1 MGVQGLLSYITSNPA
16 TRERVQ
22 LQDLSQ
28 EIYKRTGKKGELL
41 CDYFS
46 VIHWLLSTGDYAL
59 IKQGDLPP
67 YCVLYGGDLRQ
78 YATRVVSF
86 VKALENINIVPV
98 FFIDGPPG
106 SDQADFVAKFSEL
119 KSRYLKKLELGATIQ
134 QICDRNN
141 DLLQAKWCLREG
153 ISTQVELALKS
164 AGIRLVYCL
173 GEADPSMIE
182 YLQSHDNAC
191 GILSRDTDFAVT
203 AGSKLFLPDLFDLNQ
218 DLGICSDCINKYPE
232 DIVCEVVTPA
242 RVASALQLRETQLA
256 DLSVLCGNDFTRN
269 LNASLCLWAALG
281 LSDSKV
287 ETVAGWL
294 VQQNDS
300 LLENEEVNKLLAQ
313 HHHYRSAFEYT
324 YSKCSL
330 DAAVISKANTPLD
343 EFVYKQVKSGLMSP
357 QLLSIVNGLYW
368 RLAVIEPVALGQPC
382 CNDLTLLL
390 RKSVYSILGISSVKE
405 YGRTASKSF
414 TEIPLSLN
422 FAATDG
428 LQQLSSMNQ
437 LTSNQKLA
445 TLFYL
450 MVNYNE
456 FEQPSDLHEIQA
468 RALEEGMNYEG
479 EMSVNAVV
487 ACACLLFLK
496 LGNTRVH
503 PSPCVGACEVE
514 AFVVTCLACAA
525 QLPPCIFP
533 NLPPSRAVTLGM
545 WFTHVL
551 EQVYIVASCVGLYE
565 CMPQPADVF
574 SVLSFISFYVAST
587 NVVIDGS
594 SVKIDSPLEDGRPHT
609 MLFTR
614 ILSLTPVLTL
624 RSEIL
629 NRWRTPDILYLLHL
643 FSSSLAAISSHQESL
658 MSCVSPAPDPI
669 AELQVRV
676 ECMNE
681 EASEAGEDVT
691 KDAPH
696 FELDLDSESLDVPLA
711 CDSDSSIVAVDYGE
725 LSNTQ
730 EGRDTEECIYLSS
743 QSQGAE
749 VGLIQDVVKSGSAT
763 PDLQQ
768 FTTEE
773 EEVHQSYTFVDDLD
787 TADGL
792 TPPAFNRVDSH
803 ELPVYEHKEKILELI
818 SGHRVVCIE
827 GETGCGKSTKIPQ
840 FILDDALEKS
850 PPVTCKILVTQ
861 PRRVAAMKVAERV
874 AAERKERVGKTVGF
888 CIGGEQHRSRDTPL
902 TYCTTGY
909 MLQVSTVSSL
919 LCVE

>member
-22 LQDLSQ
+22 LQHLSQ
-28 EIYKRTGKKGELL
+28 DIYKRTGKKGELL

-46 VIHWLLSTGDYAL
+46 VIHWLLSTGDCAL

-182 YLQSHDNAC
+182 YLQSHDNTC

-218 DLGICSDCINKYPE
+218 DLGICSDCINEYPE

-300 LLENEEVNKLLAQ
+300 LLENEEVNQLLAQ

-330 DAAVISKANTPLD
+330 DAAVISKANTPLV
-343 EFVYKQVKSGLMSP
+343 EFVHKQVKSGSMSP
-357 QLLSIVNGLYW
+357 QLLSVVNGLYW

-390 RKSVYSILGISSVKE
+390 RKSVYSILGISSMKE

-445 TLFYL
+445 TLFYI

-609 MLFTR
+609 MLFSR
-614 ILSLTPVLTL
+614 ILALTPVLTL

-658 MSCVSPAPDPI
+658 MSCVSPVPDPNV
-669 AELQVRV
+669 ELQVRV
-676 ECMNE
+676 ECMNK

-711 CDSDSSIVAVDYGE
+711 CDSDSSIIAVDYGE

-768 FTTEE
+768 FTTE

-840 FILDDALEKS
+840 FILDDALKRN

-909 MLQVSTVSSL
+909 MLQVSTVSSF